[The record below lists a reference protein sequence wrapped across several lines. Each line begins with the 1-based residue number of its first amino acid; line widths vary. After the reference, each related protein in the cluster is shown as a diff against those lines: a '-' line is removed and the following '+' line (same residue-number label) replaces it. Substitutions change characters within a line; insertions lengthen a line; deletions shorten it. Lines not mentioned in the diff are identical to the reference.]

1 MPPKVKYQKEEIIR
15 AARKI
20 TGLRGIEALTAREV
34 AKELGV
40 STRPIFTYYD
50 SMEQLRRDVYET
62 AKEEYREYILRGLQ
76 EPIPFLGVGHQYI
89 RFAREE
95 PELYKLL
102 FLTRPEQGG
111 GGAMEALRLSQDLA
125 RESLM
130 RIYQMDARQADSYF
144 RDLWLAVFSFATLIV
159 TDECPYTDEE
169 ISAVLT
175 EISLSVCKA
184 YKEIPG
190 LPEGKFDRDAIFRE
204 LVGK

>member
-1 MPPKVKYQKEEIIR
+1 MPPKVKYQKDEIIR

-20 TGLRGIEALTAREV
+20 TSLRGIEAVTAREV

-102 FLTRPEQGG
+102 FLTRPEQGS
-111 GGAMEALRLSQDLA
+111 GGAMEALRLSQDLGHRSHTDLIGA
-125 RESLM
+125 KDIKFIAGFLHCILM
-130 RIYQMDARQADSYF
+130 LRQH
-144 RDLWLAVFSFATLIV
+144 RDLT
-159 TDECPYTDEE
+159 
-169 ISAVLT
+169 
-175 EISLSVCKA
+175 
-184 YKEIPG
+184 
-190 LPEGKFDRDAIFRE
+190 R
-204 LVGK
+204 